1 MYKIFCYFKERE
13 LAVIPSQGGKHYVFS
28 AVNKSILFSDFQTS
42 SLFLPYMS
50 SENEFISGTKWK
62 TREIEESDVITEE
75 LHNLIVWND
84 DVNTFD
90 WVIES
95 LVDVCGHET
104 IQAEQCALII
114 HHKGK
119 CGVKKGSFDEL
130 RPQAEALIDR
140 SIQATIDY

>member
-1 MYKIFCYFKERE
+1 MLQTFVIFPYFCNMNSEKESLPGIQWQTKER
-13 LAVIPSQGGKHYVFS
+13 Y
-28 AVNKSILFSDFQTS
+28 DT
-42 SLFLPYMS
+42 
-50 SENEFISGTKWK
+50 
-62 TREIEESDVITEE
+62 DVLDVE

-95 LVDVCGHET
+95 LVAVCEHEPT
-104 IQAEQCALII
+104 QAEQCALII

-130 RPQAEALIDR
+130 RPRAEALIDR
-140 SIQATIDY
+140 GIQATIDY

>member
-1 MYKIFCYFKERE
+1 M
-13 LAVIPSQGGKHYVFS
+13 SGGKDIF
-28 AVNKSILFSDFQTS
+28 AGI
-42 SLFLPYMS
+42 
-50 SENEFISGTKWK
+50 KWK
-62 TREIEESDVITEE
+62 TQDDEESLILAEE

-95 LVDVCGHET
+95 LVDICGHEAV
-104 IQAEQCALII
+104 QAEQCALII

-119 CGVKKGSFDEL
+119 CGVKNGSFEDL

-140 SIQATIDY
+140 GIQATIDY

>member
-1 MYKIFCYFKERE
+1 
-13 LAVIPSQGGKHYVFS
+13 
-28 AVNKSILFSDFQTS
+28 
-42 SLFLPYMS
+42 MS
-50 SENEFISGTKWK
+50 SEKEFISGTKWQ
-62 TREIEESDVITEE
+62 TRENEDTDILEAVH
-75 LHNLIVWND
+75 HNLIVWND

-104 IQAEQCALII
+104 LQAEQCALII

-119 CGVKKGSFDEL
+119 CGVKKGSFEEL
-130 RPQAEALIDR
+130 RPQAEELINR